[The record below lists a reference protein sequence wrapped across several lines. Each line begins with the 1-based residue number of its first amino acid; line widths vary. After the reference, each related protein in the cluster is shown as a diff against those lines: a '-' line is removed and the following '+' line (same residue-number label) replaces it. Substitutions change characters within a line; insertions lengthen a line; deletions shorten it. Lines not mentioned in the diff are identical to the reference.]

1 MALAEISKYTNFDLN
16 TLLDADKRFELALN
30 APSSATDYS
39 ESYIAWR
46 STGSEL
52 GPNEQSSF
60 NLDENKGIKLCVN
73 NHDHLILVNNI
84 GLNGIEVNDLETLPA
99 GTFKLFE
106 YIRKM
111 SEDNDDFKIMHSKLS
126 DIFLTDRELLK
137 NTLQL
142 SSQEIAFKIR
152 TIVQNCIA

>member
-16 TLLDADKRFELALN
+16 TLLDADKRFKLALN

-52 GPNEQSSF
+52 GSNEQSSF
-60 NLDENKGIKLCVN
+60 NLDENKEIKLCVN

-111 SEDNDDFKIMHSKLS
+111 SEDNDDFKIMHSKVS

>member
-16 TLLDADKRFELALN
+16 TLLDADKRFELARN
-30 APSSATDYS
+30 TPSSATDYS

-52 GPNEQSSF
+52 KPNEQSPID
-60 NLDENKGIKLCVN
+60 LGEKKEIKLCVN
-73 NHDHLILVNNI
+73 NHDRLILVNNL
-84 GLNGIEVNDLETLPA
+84 GLNGVEVNDLETLPA

-111 SEDNDDFKIMHSKLS
+111 SEYNDDFKIMHNKLS

-142 SSQEIAFKIR
+142 SNDELAFKVR

>member
-16 TLLDADKRFELALN
+16 ILLDADKRFELARN
-30 APSSATDYS
+30 TSSSVTDYS

-52 GPNEQSSF
+52 GPNEQNSF
-60 NLDENKGIKLCVN
+60 GLGENKEIKLCVN
-73 NHDHLILVNNI
+73 NHDRLILVNNI
-84 GLNGIEVNDLETLPA
+84 GFNGVEVNDLETLPA

-106 YIRKM
+106 YISKM
-111 SEDNDDFKIMHSKLS
+111 SEDNDDFKIMYSKLS

-142 SSQEIAFKIR
+142 SNDELAFKVR

>member
-16 TLLDADKRFELALN
+16 TLLDADKRFELARN
-30 APSSATDYS
+30 TPSSATDYS

-52 GPNEQSSF
+52 GSNEQSSF
-60 NLDENKGIKLCVN
+60 NLDENKEIKLCVN

-111 SEDNDDFKIMHSKLS
+111 SEDNDDFKIMHSKFS

>member
-30 APSSATDYS
+30 APLSATDYS

-52 GPNEQSSF
+52 GSTEQSSF
-60 NLDENKGIKLCVN
+60 NLDENKEIKLCVN

-111 SEDNDDFKIMHSKLS
+111 SEYNDDFKIMHNKLS

-142 SSQEIAFKIR
+142 SNDELAFKVR

>member
-60 NLDENKGIKLCVN
+60 NLDENKEIKLCVN

-84 GLNGIEVNDLETLPA
+84 GLNGIEVNDLETFRDFLKS
-99 GTFKLFE
+99 TFRKSHVYVTTLKSGNILYILDYMVEIRDDKQNRLKYELNTEIFYQLNKL
-106 YIRKM
+106 
-111 SEDNDDFKIMHSKLS
+111 
-126 DIFLTDRELLK
+126 
-137 NTLQL
+137 
-142 SSQEIAFKIR
+142 
-152 TIVQNCIA
+152 